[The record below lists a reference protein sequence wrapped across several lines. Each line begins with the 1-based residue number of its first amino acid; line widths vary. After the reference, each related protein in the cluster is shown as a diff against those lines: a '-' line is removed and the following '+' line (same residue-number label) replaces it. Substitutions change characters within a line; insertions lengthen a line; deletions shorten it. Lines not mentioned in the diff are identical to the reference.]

1 MKKIFIVTS
10 LLIAFSVMAVLIGCT
25 SNKQN
30 PQITIPSPNTGTNNI
45 PNTNK
50 TFTVDELKKYTGQGG
65 NPAYVAVNGTV
76 YDVTNARKW
85 RNGKH
90 QQGVV
95 AGVDLTNIIGESPHG
110 TSVLSQVPAV
120 GTLK

>member
-10 LLIAFSVMAVLIGCT
+10 LLIAFGVMAALIGCT
-25 SNKQN
+25 SNKRN
-30 PQITIPSPNTGTNNI
+30 PQITTPSPNTGANNI
-45 PNTNK
+45 TITKK
-50 TFTVDELKKYTGQGG
+50 TFTIDELKKYNGQGG
-65 NPAYVAVNGTV
+65 NPAYVAVSGTV

-90 QQGVV
+90 EDGVV
-95 AGVDLTNIIGESPHG
+95 AGVDLTNIIGQSPHG
-110 TSVLSQVPAV
+110 TSVLAQVPVV